1 MLKIYHNPRCKKSC
15 EGLQYLQQTK
25 IEFQIIKYIEVGLS
39 REVLKEILL
48 KLNKKPFDIIRTQ
61 EDFYKKELKGRKFN
75 DDEWITIIIENPKL
89 LQRPIVVGKYKAV
102 LAQPAS
108 LAETVFDK

>member
-15 EGLQYLQQTK
+15 EGLRYLHGK
-25 IEFQIIKYIEVGLS
+25 KVEFQVIKYIEEGLS
-39 REVLKEILL
+39 KEGLNEILL
-48 KLNKKPFDIIRTQ
+48 KLNKKPFDIVRTQ

-75 DDEWITIIIENPKL
+75 DDEWIRIIIENPKL
-89 LQRPIVVGKYKAV
+89 LQRPIVVGKYKAI

-108 LAETVFDK
+108 LAESVFVK